1 MQAPLTYRHR
11 VITEDDIVFIR
22 ELIAEH
28 PQLSRRALCAKLC
41 EAWNWKQANGAL
53 RDMVCRGMMLMLHRA
68 ALIELPPVRCVIRN
82 PMLERGA
89 PARVSVDEVLGYP
102 LTPDLRQQLSGVPE

>member
-1 MQAPLTYRHR
+1 
-11 VITEDDIVFIR
+11 
-22 ELIAEH
+22 
-28 PQLSRRALCAKLC
+28 
-41 EAWNWKQANGAL
+41 
-53 RDMVCRGMMLMLHRA
+53 MMLMLHRA

>member
-11 VITEDDIVFIR
+11 LIPEDDIVFVR
-22 ELIAEH
+22 KLIAEH
-28 PQLSRRALCAKLC
+28 PQLSCYALSAKLC
-41 EAWNWKQANGAL
+41 EPWNWKQANGAL
-53 RDMVCRGMMLMLHRA
+53 REMVCRGMMLMLHCA
-68 ALIELPPVRCVIRN
+68 ALIELPPVRCVNRN
-82 PMLERGA
+82 PMVERSA